1 MQYSDLVTQ
10 QLAAGATRPA
20 PTDIQG
26 RVRIACFKLTA
37 AAAETGCILAK
48 MPSGT
53 VRILKADLKASLATG
68 ATTLSIGTSAYNDLN
83 NASVAAAPAGLQA
96 AVASTS
102 LASLGAVPAEGVVVS
117 SIKGFDIT
125 ATAGANL
132 AVNDVIR
139 GTLYYV
145 VD

>member
-1 MQYSDLVTQ
+1 MQYSNLVNMQMTV
-10 QLAAGATRPA
+10 GATRPA

-26 RVRIACFKLTA
+26 RVRIASFNLTVG
-37 AAAETGCILAK
+37 AAETGGILAK

-53 VRILKADLKASLATG
+53 VRILKADLKATLATG
-68 ATTLSIGTSAYNDLN
+68 ATTLSVGTSAYNDLN
-83 NASVAAAPAGLQA
+83 NASVAAAPVGLQV

-102 LASLGAVPAEGVVVS
+102 LASLGAVPAEGVVIS
-117 SIKGFDIT
+117 SIKGFDVT
-125 ATAGANL
+125 VTAGANM